1 VNRAALLLTL
11 FVVPVPALAQYQ
23 YPFQDPAAPVEARI
37 DNVLSLMTLD
47 EKIAVLG
54 TRGIKVP
61 RLGIKGTGIGEAIS
75 GVVLG
80 GGGDAIMA
88 EAMADPQAAMQAM
101 QASGFDMSDMDMSAM
116 MAKPVATTQF
126 PEGVGLA
133 RTWDP
138 ALVRQAGA
146 VIGSEARYIYENE
159 KTARAALILLTPN
172 ADLARD
178 PRWGRTQ
185 ESYGEDP
192 FFNGTIAV
200 ALIKGLQ
207 GDDPKYWQAASLLKH
222 FLANSNER
230 GRYGS
235 SSDFDMRLFRE
246 YYSVPFRMGFVEGG
260 ARSYMTA
267 YNAWNRVPM
276 TSNPIIRNITMKE
289 WGVDGV
295 ICTDAGA
302 FTNQVSKHK
311 FYPNRTEAA
320 AATIKAGISMFLD
333 GYRKDVK
340 AALDQKLL
348 TEADIDAV
356 LRSNFRTAIRLG
368 LLDLSSPFASLKGA
382 PDPVNSEKHNA
393 IARQVSLESIVLLK
407 NANNFLPLDKQAIKS
422 IAVIG
427 PRANAVLLEGYSGL
441 PPYTVSPLDGI
452 KREVGSG
459 VVVNYAADNKDDAA
473 AKAAKASDVAVVVV
487 GNQPMC
493 GPYKG
498 LLLGFVSDDADC
510 PTPGEAMENRDR
522 KSIDLDHEGLIQEV
536 YKANPKTV
544 VVLVSGF
551 PYAINWTQQNVPAIL
566 HTSHAGQEE
575 GTAIADVLFGNYSPA
590 GRLVQTW
597 PKSVD
602 QLPPMMDYNIRHGRT
617 YMYFQGEPLYSFGYG
632 LSYTTFKYSKLR
644 TSAAALTRDGQIMV
658 SLDVT
663 NTGARDGDEVVQLY
677 VKHLGSKVERPQKEL
692 RGFQRVHLA
701 AGETKRVEI
710 PLEAQTLAYWDEA
723 TSRFEVEDEPIQIML
738 GGSSADIK
746 LAQTVKVTR
755 GFNLQVQP

>member
-1 VNRAALLLTL
+1 MNRVALILAS
-11 FVVPVPALAQYQ
+11 FVVLVPVRAQYQ
-23 YPFQDPAAPVEARI
+23 YPFQNPAAPVESRI
-37 DNVLSLMTLD
+37 DNVLSLMTLE

-54 TRGIKVP
+54 TRGIRVP
-61 RLGIKGTGIGEAIS
+61 RLGIKGTVIGEAIS

-80 GGGDAIMA
+80 GGMDEVMA
-88 EAMADPQAAMQAM
+88 DAMADPQAAMKAM
-101 QASGFDMSDMDMSAM
+101 QSFGFDMADMDMSAM
-116 MAKPVATTQF
+116 SAKPVATTQF

-146 VIGSEARYIYENE
+146 VIGSEARYIYENG
-159 KTARAALILLTPN
+159 KTARSALILLTPN

-222 FLANSNER
+222 FLANSNEA

-235 SSDFDMRLFRE
+235 SSNFDMRLFRE

-260 ARSYMTA
+260 ARSYMTS
-267 YNAWNRVPM
+267 YNAWNKVPM

-302 FTNQVSKHK
+302 FGFQVSKHK

-320 AATIKAGISMFLD
+320 AATIKAGISLFLD

-348 TEADIDAV
+348 TEADIDAD
-356 LRSNFRTAIRLG
+356 LRASFRTAARLG
-368 LLDLSSPFASLKGA
+368 LLDASSPFGNLKGA
-382 PDPVNSEKHNA
+382 PDPVNSAKHNA
-393 IARQVSLESIVLLK
+393 LARQVSLESVVLLK
-407 NANNFLPLDKQAIKS
+407 NADNFLPLNREAIKS

-427 PRANAVLLEGYSGL
+427 PRAGAVLLEGYSGL

-452 KREVGSG
+452 KKKVGAG

-473 AKAAKASDVAVVVV
+473 VKAAKASDVAVVVV
-487 GNQPMC
+487 GNHPLC
-493 GPYKG
+493 GAYKG
-498 LLLGFVSDDADC
+498 LLMGFVKDDAEC
-510 PTPGEAMENRDR
+510 PTPGEAMENHDR
-522 KSIDLDHEGLIQEV
+522 KSIDLDQESLIQQV

-551 PYAINWTQQNVPAIL
+551 PLAINWTQQNVPAVI
-566 HTSHAGQEE
+566 HTSHSAQEE
-575 GTAIADVLFGNYSPA
+575 GTAIADVLFGDYNPA
-590 GRLVQTW
+590 GRLVQNW
-597 PKSVD
+597 PKSID
-602 QLPPMMDYNIRHGRT
+602 QLPPMRDYDIRHGRT
-617 YMYFQGEPLYSFGYG
+617 YMYFKGEPLYPFGYG

-644 TSAAALTRDGQIMV
+644 TSAPGLKRDGQITV
-658 SLDVT
+658 SLNVT

-677 VKHLGSKVERPQKEL
+677 VKHLGSKVDRPGKEL

-701 AGETKRVEI
+701 RGETKTVEI
-710 PLEAQTLAYWDEA
+710 PLKAQTLAYWSEA
-723 TSRFEVEDEPIQIML
+723 KGGFEVEEEPIGIMA
-738 GGSSADIK
+738 GSSSADVK
-746 LAQTVKVTR
+746 LQRTIKVT
-755 GFNLQVQP
+755 Q

>member
-1 VNRAALLLTL
+1 
-11 FVVPVPALAQYQ
+11 
-23 YPFQDPAAPVEARI
+23 
-37 DNVLSLMTLD
+37 
-47 EKIAVLG
+47 
-54 TRGIKVP
+54 VP
-61 RLGIKGTGIGEAIS
+61 RLEIKGTGIGEAIS

-80 GGGDAIMA
+80 GGGDQLFADA
-88 EAMADPQAAMQAM
+88 LSDPQGAMKAM
-101 QASGFDMSDMDMSAM
+101 TAFGLDLTDMDMSIM
-116 MAKPVATTQF
+116 SAKPVATTQF
-126 PEGVGLA
+126 PEGVGIA

-146 VIGSEARYIYENE
+146 VIGSEARYIYENG
-159 KTARAALILLTPN
+159 KTPKSALILLTPN

-235 SSDFDMRLFRE
+235 SSDFDARLFRE

-260 ARSYMTA
+260 ARSYMTS
-267 YNAWNRVPM
+267 YNAWNKAPM
-276 TSNPIIRNITMKE
+276 TSNPVIRNITMKE

-302 FTNQVSKHK
+302 FGFQVSKHK
-311 FYPNRTEAA
+311 FYATRTEAA
-320 AATIKAGISMFLD
+320 AATIKAGISLFLD

-340 AALDQKLL
+340 AALDQGLL

-356 LRSNFRTAIRLG
+356 LRSNFRTVIRLG
-368 LLDLSSPFASLKGA
+368 LLDPPSSTPYGSLKGG
-382 PDPVNSEKHNA
+382 PDPVNSEKNNA
-393 IARQVSLESIVLLK
+393 IARQVSLESMVLLK

-427 PRANAVLLEGYSGL
+427 PRANAVALEGYSGL

-452 KREVGSG
+452 KKAVGPG
-459 VVVNYAADNKDDAA
+459 VVVNYAADNTGDAA
-473 AKAAKASDVAVVVV
+473 VNAAKASDVAVVVV

-498 LLLGFVSDDADC
+498 LLIAFASDDADC
-510 PTPGEAMENRDR
+510 PTPGEAMENHDR
-522 KSIDLDHEGLIQEV
+522 KSIDLDQESLIQEV
-536 YKANPKTV
+536 FKANPKTV

-566 HTSHAGQEE
+566 HTSHSGQEE
-575 GTAIADVLFGNYSPA
+575 GTAIASVLFGDYNPA

-597 PKSVD
+597 PKSLA

-617 YMYFQGEPLYSFGYG
+617 YMYIKETPLYPFGYG
-632 LSYTTFKYSKLR
+632 LSYTAFKYSNLR
-644 TSAAALTRDGQIMV
+644 TSAANLPRDGQVTV

-677 VKHLGSKVERPQKEL
+677 VKHEGSKVERPRKEL

-701 AGETKRVEI
+701 RGETKTVEI
-710 PLEAQTLAYWDEA
+710 PLKAQTLAYWDEA
-723 TSRFEVEDEPIQIML
+723 KSSFVVEEEPIQVMV
-738 GGSSADIK
+738 GSSSADVK
-746 LAQTVKVTR
+746 LERTVKVSH
-755 GFNLQVQP
+755 